1 MKFELKT
8 ETDHF
13 SKSIVKAFFGL
24 FSLSLLLVV
33 SNISIKLGNISRY
46 YEINYLCSLLTVEK
60 SSSIFEKLSNYSKLS
75 NKQKI
80 WDFCRDILN

>member
-8 ETDHF
+8 ETDNF
-13 SKSIVKAFFGL
+13 SKTFVKAIFGL

-33 SNISIKLGNISRY
+33 SNISIKLGYISRY
-46 YEINYLCSLLTVEK
+46 YEINYLCSLLSVEK

-75 NKQKI
+75 SKQKI
-80 WDFCRDILN
+80 WDFCKEIIN